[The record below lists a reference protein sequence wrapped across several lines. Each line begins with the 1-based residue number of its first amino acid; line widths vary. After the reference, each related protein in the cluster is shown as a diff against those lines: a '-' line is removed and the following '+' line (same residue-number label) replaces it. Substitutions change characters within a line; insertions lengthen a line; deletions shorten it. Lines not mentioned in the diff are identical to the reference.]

1 MARLY
6 KTQDTTAQLLV
17 DQLLLADSFWARA
30 KGLLGQSSLS
40 DNEALWINPCNNI
53 HTFFMKFPIDCI
65 FVDRKMQIQKLVSD
79 IRPFKIVGPFWKSH
93 SVIEA
98 RSGFIKSKELKIGDH
113 LYVVN

>member
-6 KTQDTTAQLLV
+6 KTHGTNAQLLA
-17 DQLLLADSFWARA
+17 DQLKLTDSFWARA
-30 KGLLGQSSLS
+30 KGLLGRSSLAE
-40 DNEALWINPCNNI
+40 NEALWINPCNNI

-79 IRPFKIVGPFWKSH
+79 IRPFRIVGPFWKSY

-98 RSGFIKSKELKIGDH
+98 QSGFIKSKQLKVGDH